1 MADRV
6 QDFWPLP
13 PATAR
18 ALSDKLYEKRKGAA
32 LEIDRLVRDLVQSN
46 STDQIEKLL
55 HVLTTE
61 FALSANGNARKGGL
75 IGLAALAIAMGK
87 DSTAFLPQLIEP
99 VIACFNDHDS
109 RTRYFAC
116 EALYNIVKIAR
127 SAVLLH
133 FNDVF
138 KVLSQLAADPDINV
152 KNGSELLDRLMKDI
166 VTESPKF
173 DLVAFVPLLRERIYV
188 TNSFVRQFIL
198 SWITTLNSVPDINL
212 LIYLPEI
219 LDGMFHILGD
229 TNKEIRKMCEFCL
242 DHFMK
247 EIKQSPS
254 SVDYPSMV
262 NVLIA
267 HSQSNDEL
275 IQLTAINWLVE
286 FLNQAGRNMI
296 PFSSGLL
303 NATLPSMAYDRVERK
318 SIKEAAKL
326 VNKNLMRL
334 ITTEDDKGDDESED
348 SPQNAS
354 PLGQRSVRLDVW
366 PMVDVLTRFIRHDS
380 MQCKITALRWTYHL
394 HMKTPR
400 KIFKHVENIFPVL
413 VGSLSDISDEVVLLD
428 LEVLAE
434 VVSSSAGPTV
444 TSQSAQGASSSQQ
457 AEKNKAASGMNAY
470 FHKFMTKLLQLFA
483 SNRQLLDDRG
493 SFIIRQLCLLLN
505 TEDIYRTLSE
515 ILVDYKDLQ
524 FATDMV
530 QTLNSIL
537 LTATELFELRNQL
550 KGLVSERSC
559 MLFHCLYKSWCHSP
573 IATVSLCFLTQ
584 NYAHGSNL
592 IYMFGDLEVTVHFL
606 TEIDKLVQLLESP
619 IFTYLRLQLL
629 DTEHNQYL
637 VKSLYGLLMLLP
649 QSTAFNTLQR
659 RLACVPS
666 LLQLPKDQ
674 RKSSPGLIPERRPNL
689 KAFNWD
695 EMLNHFKILQAQ
707 HSKTKWQRMRS
718 TDEHMQS
725 LKI

>member
-6 QDFWPLP
+6 QDYGPMS
-13 PATAR
+13 PACAR
-18 ALSDKLYEKRKGAA
+18 ALSDKMYEKRKGAA
-32 LEIDRLVRDLVQSN
+32 LEIERLVRDLMQSN
-46 STDQIEKLL
+46 STDQIDKLL
-55 HVLTTE
+55 HILGTE
-61 FALSANGNARKGGL
+61 FALSANGHARKGGL
-75 IGLAALAIAMGK
+75 IGLAALAIGMGK
-87 DSTAFLPQLIEP
+87 DSTAYLPQLIQP
-99 VIACFNDHDS
+99 VIACFSDPDN

-133 FNDVF
+133 FNTVF
-138 KVLSQLAADPDINV
+138 SILSQLAADPDINV

-166 VTESPKF
+166 VTESPAF
-173 DLVAFVPLLRERIYV
+173 DLVAFVPLLRDRIYS
-188 TNSFVRQFIL
+188 TNSFVRQFLL

-212 LIYLPEI
+212 LVYLPEI

-229 TNKEIRKMCEFCL
+229 ANKEIRKMCEFCL

-247 EIKQSPS
+247 EMKQLPS
-254 SVDYPSMV
+254 SVDYASMV
-262 NVLIA
+262 NILIA
-267 HSQSNDEL
+267 HSQAHDEV
-275 IQLTAINWLVE
+275 IQLTAINWLLE
-286 FLNQAGRNMI
+286 FLNQAGRTMI
-296 PFSSGLL
+296 PFTSGLL
-303 NATLPSMAYDRVERK
+303 NATVPCMAYDDVQRK

-326 VNKNLMRL
+326 VNQNLMRL
-334 ITTEDDKGDDESED
+334 ITTEDDKDNDELED
-348 SPQNAS
+348 KPQHTT
-354 PLGQRSVRLDVW
+354 PLGQRAIRLDIA
-366 PMVDVLTRFIRHDS
+366 PTVDVITRCMQHDS

-400 KIFKHVENIFPVL
+400 KIFQHVEDIFPVL
-413 VGSLSDISDEVVLLD
+413 VRTLSDVSDEVVLLD

-434 VVSSSAGPTV
+434 VVSSPAGPAATAQ
-444 TSQSAQGASSSQQ
+444 TTEGASQSDQRGKSAS
-457 AEKNKAASGMNAY
+457 ATNAY
-470 FHKFMTKLLQLFA
+470 FHKFMTNLLQLFA
-483 SNRQLLDDRG
+483 SDRQLLEDRG

-524 FATDMV
+524 FATEMV

-550 KGLVSERSC
+550 KDLNSESSC
-559 MLFHCLYKSWCHSP
+559 KLFCCLYKSWCHSS

-584 NYAHGSNL
+584 NYKHASSL
-592 IYMFGDLEVTVHFL
+592 IYSFGDLEVTVHFL

-629 DTEHNQYL
+629 DTERNQHL

-649 QSTAFNTLQR
+649 QSTAFTTLQR
-659 RLACVPS
+659 RLACIPN
-666 LLQLPKDQ
+666 LLQIPKDQ
-674 RKSSPGLIPERRPNL
+674 RKIPGLIPEKRPSIRSI
-689 KAFNWD
+689 NWE
-695 EMLNHFKILQAQ
+695 EMLAHFMKIQAE
-707 HSKTKWQRMRS
+707 HNKTKRLRLRS
-718 TDEHMQS
+718 TDDQLQS